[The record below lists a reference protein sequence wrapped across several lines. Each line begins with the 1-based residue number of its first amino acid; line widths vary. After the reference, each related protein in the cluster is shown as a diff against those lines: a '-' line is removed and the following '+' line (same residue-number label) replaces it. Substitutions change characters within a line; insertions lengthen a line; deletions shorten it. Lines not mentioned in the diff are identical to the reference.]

1 MNPANMPQEPP
12 AGYAESPG
20 RDDLAARFARDGFV
34 GPISLGLPRALL
46 DRVVTRLDAML
57 TQHQVHPLYG
67 RFSVRDWHLLDDELL
82 TILTHPHI
90 VDSLKPLLG
99 PDLLLW
105 RSKVFVKRP
114 GESPLGWHQEWG
126 AFNGEEI
133 GNDRPGLEPSAA
145 AQASAA
151 PWNLTVWVAF
161 DDIDASLGPIRFA
174 AGSQVRRFPIDMQPI
189 VDSEFW
195 HDPFL
200 DTASARDIVERAR
213 ANAIVLDIRTD
224 HIFSDTDADVL
235 SIDEAKARLMVG
247 LSGQVGAVT
256 LDFDTARFPIIEMPM
271 PAGSCVIF
279 SERTMHGSGPNT
291 SSRRRLAV
299 NARYTR
305 ADTLVYPMR
314 LRGETIDGSN
324 LDIRAHRCVL
334 VAGRPLHPDNL
345 LIPQRD

>member
-1 MNPANMPQEPP
+1 MSPASMLQEPDK
-12 AGYAESPG
+12 GDVQTTGS
-20 RDDLAARFARDGFV
+20 DDLAARFARDGFV
-34 GPISLGLPRALL
+34 GPISLGLSRSLL
-46 DRVVTRLDAML
+46 DRVATRLDAML
-57 TQHQVHPLYG
+57 THHQVHPLYG

-82 TILTHPHI
+82 SILTHPHI

-114 GESPLGWHQEWG
+114 GESALGWHQEWG

-133 GNDRPGLEPSAA
+133 GNDRPGLEPSTEAR
-145 AQASAA
+145 ASFA
-151 PWNLTVWVAF
+151 PWNLTVWVSF
-161 DDIDASLGPIRFA
+161 DDIDASMGPIRFA
-174 AGSQVRRFPIDMQPI
+174 AGSQVRRFPIEMQPI
-189 VDSEFW
+189 ADSEFW

-224 HIFSDTDADVL
+224 HIFREADAYTL
-235 SIDEAKARLMVG
+235 TIDEAKARLLAG

-256 LDFDTARFPIIEMPM
+256 LDFEAARFPIIEMPM
-271 PAGSCVIF
+271 SAGSCVIF
-279 SERTMHGSGPNT
+279 SERTMHGSGPNA
-291 SSRRRLAV
+291 SPRRRLAV

-334 VAGRPLHPDNL
+334 AAGRSLHPDNL
-345 LIPQRD
+345 LLPPRD